1 MSVLILS
8 EAEVR
13 ELLPMSEC
21 IEAMEDVLRALARGE
36 LHQPLRSM
44 SRPADGEG
52 LIGLMPAHR
61 GGSNPVW
68 SLKEIVI
75 TPDNSDARARSA
87 PGRRAAPR
95 RRDGQLR
102 AIMNASPITEIR
114 TAAVSAVA
122 TRALARPDAR
132 VVAILGGGV
141 QARSHAEAMS
151 AVLPDGRAPDVEAQR
166 RRHPA
171 RRS

>member
-44 SRPADGEG
+44 SRPPEGESM
-52 LIGLMPAHR
+52 IGLMPAHR
-61 GGSNPVW
+61 GGPRAVW

-75 TPDNSDARARSA
+75 TPGNPDPRARSP
-87 PGRRAAPR
+87 PGRGAAPR
-95 RRDGQLR
+95 RRDG
-102 AIMNASPITEIR
+102 P
-114 TAAVSAVA
+114 AA
-122 TRALARPDAR
+122 
-132 VVAILGGGV
+132 
-141 QARSHAEAMS
+141 ARS
-151 AVLPDGRAPDVEAQR
+151 
-166 RRHPA
+166 
-171 RRS
+171 